1 MQPSSLQGDVPTPSA
16 LADYFQ
22 VYEVETDGE
31 EIRYYGEPLAP
42 RDAVVQRLAPV
53 FRERGYRLQLERRL
67 GEHVLVVEERSP
79 GVDGVPWTNVGL
91 FVATV
96 VTTLL
101 AGAGWY
107 GIPVTE
113 EPLRALEAW
122 PFTVSV
128 LGVLAVHELG
138 HYAMSR
144 YHDVEA
150 SLPYFIPVPTLLGT
164 LGAVIRMNDHIPS
177 RRALFDIGVAGPL
190 AGLMA
195 TVVVTAIGVSLPPI
209 ETVGMVGG
217 TAAATTATQV
227 ELGYPPLIQLVAWAV
242 GQPLSYVDPGL
253 MVNPVVVGGW
263 VGAFVTFL
271 NLLPV
276 GQLDGAHVTRALV
289 GDALSA
295 VQKLVPLALFGLA
308 GYLYLFEDGRAV
320 GIWLLWGVLALVFG
334 RVSGVTPL
342 DQSPVGRG
350 RWLVGLVTL
359 ALGVLSF
366 TPVPVVVGA

>member
-1 MQPSSLQGDVPTPSA
+1 METSSLPTNVPAPEA
-16 LADYFQ
+16 FADSFH
-22 VYEVETDGE
+22 VYEVDVSGS
-31 EIRYYGEPLAP
+31 EIRYYGEPLAAQE
-42 RDAVVQRLAPV
+42 AVVQRLAPT
-53 FRERGYRLQLERRL
+53 FRERGYRVRVERDL
-67 GEHVLVVEERSP
+67 GEHVLVAEERSP
-79 GVDGVPWTNVGL
+79 GVDGIPWLNVGL

-107 GIPVTE
+107 GIPITDQ
-113 EPLRALEAW
+113 PLRAVEAW

-138 HYAMSR
+138 HYVMSR

-190 AGLMA
+190 AGLVA
-195 TVVVTAIGVSLPPI
+195 TVVVTAVGVSLPPI
-209 ETVGMVGG
+209 ETGAMVGSG
-217 TAAATTATQV
+217 ATAATRL

-242 GQPLSYVDPGL
+242 GQPLSYPDQGL

-289 GDALSA
+289 GDALST
-295 VQKLVPLALFGLA
+295 VQQAVPLALFGLA
-308 GYLYLFEDGRAV
+308 GYLYVFEDGRAV
-320 GIWLLWGVLALVFG
+320 SIWVLWGFIALVFS
-334 RVSGVTPL
+334 RVGGVTPL
-342 DQSPVGRG
+342 DGSPVGRG
-350 RWLVGLVTL
+350 RW
-359 ALGVLSF
+359 ALGLLTLVLGLLSF
-366 TPVPVVVGA
+366 TPVPIVVGM

>member
-1 MQPSSLQGDVPTPSA
+1 MQTLPADAPAPEAFT
-16 LADYFQ
+16 DYFH
-22 VYEVETDGE
+22 VYEVDVADEAV
-31 EIRYYGEPLAP
+31 RYYGEPLAAQ
-42 RDAVVQRLAPV
+42 DTVVQRVAPV
-53 FRERGYRLQLERRL
+53 FRERGYRVRVERNL
-67 GEHVLVVEERSP
+67 GEHVLVAERRSP
-79 GVDGVPWTNVGL
+79 GVDGVPWTNVAL

-96 VTTLL
+96 ATTLL

-107 GIPVTE
+107 GIPITE

-138 HYAMSR
+138 HYVMSR

-190 AGLMA
+190 AGLVA
-195 TVVVTAIGVSLPPI
+195 TVVVTAVGVSLPPI
-209 ETVGMVGG
+209 QTDAMVGASG
-217 TAAATTATQV
+217 AMTVATQV
-227 ELGYPPLIQLVAWAV
+227 QLGFPPLIQLVAWAL
-242 GQPLSYVDPGL
+242 GRPLSYTEPGL

-289 GDALSA
+289 GDALSR
-295 VQKLVPLALFGLA
+295 VQQLVPVALFALA
-308 GYLYLFEDGRAV
+308 GYLFVFEDGRAV
-320 GIWLLWGVLALVFG
+320 GIWVLWGFIALVFG
-334 RVSGVTPL
+334 RVGGVTPL
-342 DQSPVGRG
+342 DSSPVGRG
-350 RWLVGLVTL
+350 RWLLGLLTL
-359 ALGVLSF
+359 VLGVLSF
-366 TPVPVVVGA
+366 TPIPIVVGA

>member
-1 MQPSSLQGDVPTPSA
+1 METLPANAPAPEAFT
-16 LADYFQ
+16 DYFH
-22 VYEVETDGE
+22 VYEVSVDDD

-42 RDAVVQRLAPV
+42 QEAVVQRLAPA
-53 FRERGYRLQLERRL
+53 FRERGYRVRVERTL
-67 GEHVLVVEERSP
+67 GEHVLVAERRSP
-79 GVDGVPWTNVGL
+79 GVDGVPWTNVAL

-107 GIPVTE
+107 GIPITE
-113 EPLRALEAW
+113 TPLRAVEAW
-122 PFTVSV
+122 PFAASV
-128 LGVLAVHELG
+128 LGVLAIHELG
-138 HYAMSR
+138 HYVMSR

-190 AGLMA
+190 AGLVA
-195 TVVVTAIGVSLPPI
+195 TVVVTAVGVSLPPI
-209 ETVGMVGG
+209 QTASMVGG
-217 TAAATTATQV
+217 GAAATAATQV
-227 ELGYPPLIQLVAWAV
+227 QLGYPPLIQLVAWAV
-242 GQPLSYVDPGL
+242 GQPLSYAEPGVV
-253 MVNPVVVGGW
+253 VNPVVVGGW

-289 GDALSA
+289 GDALSR
-295 VQKLVPLALFGLA
+295 VQQLVPVALFGLA
-308 GYLYLFEDGRAV
+308 GYLYVFEGGQAV
-320 GIWLLWGVLALVFG
+320 GIWVLWGFIALVFG

-342 DQSPVGRG
+342 DRSPVGKG
-350 RWLVGLVTL
+350 RWALGLLTLV
-359 ALGVLSF
+359 LGVLSF
-366 TPVPVVVGA
+366 TPIPLVVGA

>member
-1 MQPSSLQGDVPTPSA
+1 METSSLPADVPAPET

-22 VYEVETDGE
+22 VYEIDVDDGE
-31 EIRYYGEPLAP
+31 VRYYGEPLAP
-42 RDAVVQRLAPV
+42 QDAVVKRLAPV
-53 FRERGYRLQLERRL
+53 FRERGYRVRVERRL
-67 GEHVLVVEERSP
+67 GEHVLLATERSP
-79 GVDGVPWTNVGL
+79 GVDGVPWTNVAL

-96 VTTLL
+96 ATTLL

-107 GIPVTE
+107 GIPITE
-113 EPLRALEAW
+113 APLRAVEAW
-122 PFTVSV
+122 PFAVSV

-138 HYAMSR
+138 HYVTSR

-190 AGLMA
+190 AGLVA
-195 TVVVTAIGVSLPPI
+195 TVVVTAVGVSLPPI
-209 ETVGMVGG
+209 ETGAMVGG
-217 TAAATTATQV
+217 GVATTAAQV

-242 GQPLSYVDPGL
+242 GRPLTYGEPGV

-276 GQLDGAHVTRALV
+276 GQLDGAHVVRALV

-295 VQKLVPLALFGLA
+295 VQRFVPLVLFGLA
-308 GYLYLFEDGRAV
+308 GYLFVFEDGRAV
-320 GIWLLWGVLALVFG
+320 GIWVLWGLITLVFG

-342 DQSPVGRG
+342 DESPVGRG
-350 RWLVGLVTL
+350 RWLVGLLTL
-359 ALGVLSF
+359 VLGVLSF
-366 TPVPVVVGA
+366 TPVPVVVGG